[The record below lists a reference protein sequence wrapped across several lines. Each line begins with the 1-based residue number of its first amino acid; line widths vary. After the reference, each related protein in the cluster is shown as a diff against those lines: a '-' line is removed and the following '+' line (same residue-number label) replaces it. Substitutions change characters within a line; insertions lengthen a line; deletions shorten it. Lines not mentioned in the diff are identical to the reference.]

1 MASTNDLYL
10 QAKHYIPG
18 GVNSPVRAWTNL
30 GREPIFIKSA
40 NGAYITDE
48 SDNDY
53 IDYVSSWGANILGHS
68 HPLLLDVIKNT
79 AAKGV
84 SFGAPSILETELAK
98 HICNAVKSVDKI
110 RFVNSGTEATMTA
123 VRLARGFT
131 GRDLVI
137 KFDGCYHGH
146 VDSLL
151 VSAGS
156 GVATHNKAAST
167 GIPLDTIR
175 HTISLPYNDVAALES
190 TFTKYAHQIAAVI
203 VEPIAG
209 NMNFIRSSKAFLD
222 AIARLCKLYKS
233 VFIADEVM
241 TGFRVAYAGA
251 QSLYDIKPDLTC
263 FGKIIGGGLPVG
275 AVGGATEIMDYLSPV
290 GSVYQAG
297 TLSGNPLA
305 MASGLAVLK
314 ELQKICYE
322 DLSDKT
328 ATLTRGLKKRASKH
342 GINMYIENKGA
353 MFGFLFTE
361 LSNNNN
367 YADIQQSNL
376 ALFKA
381 FFLAML
387 QRGVYFAPSAF
398 EAGFISL
405 AHTSADID
413 ATLHTAEEVFAVLRD
428 DIA

>member
-1 MASTNDLYL
+1 MSSAGDLYV
-10 QAKHYIPG
+10 QAKRYIPG

-68 HPLLLDVIKNT
+68 HPLLLNVINNT

-84 SFGAPSILETELAK
+84 SFGAPSILETKLAE

-175 HTISLPYNDVAALES
+175 YTISLPYNDVAALES
-190 TFTKYAHQIAAVI
+190 TFTKYANQIAAVI

-209 NMNFIRSSKAFLD
+209 NMNFIRSSKFFLD
-222 AIARLCKLYKS
+222 TISRLCNLHKS

-251 QSLYDIKPDLTC
+251 QSLYEIKPDLTC

-275 AVGGATEIMDYLSPV
+275 AVGGAAEIMDYLSPV
-290 GSVYQAG
+290 GGVYQAG

-328 ATLTRGLKKRASKH
+328 ATLTRRTKNTSGQTWDQ
-342 GINMYIENKGA
+342 Y
-353 MFGFLFTE
+353 
-361 LSNNNN
+361 
-367 YADIQQSNL
+367 
-376 ALFKA
+376 
-381 FFLAML
+381 
-387 QRGVYFAPSAF
+387 VY
-398 EAGFISL
+398 
-405 AHTSADID
+405 
-413 ATLHTAEEVFAVLRD
+413 RK
-428 DIA
+428 